1 MNNSINLY
9 SSDSNSQINSNH
21 NQTFVF
27 KDSLELNPLLLHKFI
42 ISILDNKNV
51 NKCVIHF
58 PVNINKLFW
67 ELMNLTNFLNWIG
80 VNVETIIPNPI
91 DNKFKDHLSSTYNK
105 VKKSTLEYFQQPA
118 SEGKVLGRIPFG
130 YVKDIGGGYKI
141 YEPESIIIKEIFSLY
156 VNANYGLR
164 KIAAH
169 LNNKDIKTRKG
180 NPWNI
185 ASLRLIL
192 TNPIY
197 MGTYRRYRF
206 TKLSNHQP
214 IIDSSIFR
222 NAQDIIASRSPYRK
236 LPKKDFFLLSGLA
249 KCGYCKN
256 SYVGVQKHQYWKT
269 YSSRVNK
276 GSYKYYKCLS
286 NLNENICMSE
296 TRSAEKFESNIIE
309 RIISSL
315 PTSHNLTYNI
325 FYNLFSI
332 LLTEFNMKEYSL
344 EHPEYSVSELLNLD
358 FISNNTDSDLYNQI
372 LDAWKSNSL
381 LTFVINVFSNKWD
394 LLSPEIKRLIL
405 KLSINHINV
414 YQNQVRVSI

>member
-9 SSDSNSQINSNH
+9 SSDSSSQINSND

-27 KDSLELNPLLLHKFI
+27 KYSLELNPVLLHKFI

-130 YVKDIGGGYKI
+130 YVKDIDGGYKI

-169 LNNKDIKTRKG
+169 LNIKDIKTRKG

-358 FISNNTDSDLYNQI
+358 FISNNTDSDFYNQI

>member
-9 SSDSNSQINSNH
+9 SSDSSSQINSND

-27 KDSLELNPLLLHKFI
+27 KYSLELNPVLLHKFI

-130 YVKDIGGGYKI
+130 YVKDIDGGYKI

-169 LNNKDIKTRKG
+169 LNIKDIKTRKG

-286 NLNENICMSE
+286 SLNENICMSE

-358 FISNNTDSDLYNQI
+358 FISNNTDSDFYNQI

>member
-9 SSDSNSQINSNH
+9 SSDSSSQINSND

-27 KDSLELNPLLLHKFI
+27 KDSLELNPVLLHKFI

-67 ELMNLTNFLNWIG
+67 ELMNLSNFLNWIG

-91 DNKFKDHLSSTYNK
+91 DNKFKDHLSSTYNM
-105 VKKSTLEYFQQPA
+105 VKKSTLGYFQQPA

-130 YVKDIGGGYKI
+130 YAKDIDGGYKI

>member
-9 SSDSNSQINSNH
+9 SSDSSSQINSND

-27 KDSLELNPLLLHKFI
+27 KDSLELNPVLLHKFI

-67 ELMNLTNFLNWIG
+67 ELMNLSNFLNWIG

-169 LNNKDIKTRKG
+169 LNIKDIKTRKG

>member
-1 MNNSINLY
+1 
-9 SSDSNSQINSNH
+9 
-21 NQTFVF
+21 
-27 KDSLELNPLLLHKFI
+27 
-42 ISILDNKNV
+42 
-51 NKCVIHF
+51 
-58 PVNINKLFW
+58 
-67 ELMNLTNFLNWIG
+67 MNLSNFLNWIG

-130 YVKDIGGGYKI
+130 YVKDIDGGYKI

-169 LNNKDIKTRKG
+169 LNIKDIKTRKG

-315 PTSHNLTYNI
+315 PASHNLTYNI
-325 FYNLFSI
+325 FYNLF
-332 LLTEFNMKEYSL
+332 
-344 EHPEYSVSELLNLD
+344 
-358 FISNNTDSDLYNQI
+358 
-372 LDAWKSNSL
+372 
-381 LTFVINVFSNKWD
+381 
-394 LLSPEIKRLIL
+394 
-405 KLSINHINV
+405 
-414 YQNQVRVSI
+414 

>member
-9 SSDSNSQINSNH
+9 SSDSSSQINSND

-27 KDSLELNPLLLHKFI
+27 KDSLELNPVLLHKFI

-67 ELMNLTNFLNWIG
+67 ELMNLSNFLNWIG

-130 YVKDIGGGYKI
+130 YVKDIDGGYKI

-169 LNNKDIKTRKG
+169 LNIKDIKTRKG

>member
-1 MNNSINLY
+1 MNNSIYLY
-9 SSDSNSQINSNH
+9 SSDFSNQINLND

-27 KDSLELNPLLLHKFI
+27 EGSLDLNPLLFHKFI
-42 ISILDNKNV
+42 RSILDNKNV
-51 NKCVIHF
+51 NKCFINF
-58 PVNINKLFW
+58 PLNMNKLFW
-67 ELMNLTNFLNWIG
+67 DLMYLTNFLNWLGI
-80 VNVETIIPNPI
+80 NVESIISDPI
-91 DNKFKDHLSSTYNK
+91 DNKFKEHLSLTNDK
-105 VKKSTLEYFQQPA
+105 VNKSTLEYFQQPA
-118 SEGKVLGRIPFG
+118 SQGKVLGRIPFG
-130 YVKDIGGGYKI
+130 YAKDIDGGYKI
-141 YEPESIIIKEIFSLY
+141 HEQESIIIKEIFSLY
-156 VNANYGLR
+156 INANYGLR

-169 LNNKDIKTRKG
+169 LNNKDLKTRKG

-197 MGTYRRYRF
+197 MGTYKRYRF
-206 TKLSNHQP
+206 TKISNHQP

-269 YSSRVNK
+269 YSSRLNK

-325 FYNLFSI
+325 FYNLFWI

-344 EHPEYSVSELLNLD
+344 EHPQYSITELLHLD
-358 FISNNTDSDLYNQI
+358 FLSNSTDHDLYNEI

-381 LTFVINVFSNKWD
+381 LTFVTNIFSNKWD
-394 LLSPEIKRLIL
+394 SLSPETKRLIL

-414 YQNQVRVSI
+414 YQNRVRVSI

>member
-9 SSDSNSQINSNH
+9 SSDSSSQINSND

-27 KDSLELNPLLLHKFI
+27 KDSLELNPVLLHKFI

-67 ELMNLTNFLNWIG
+67 ELMNLSNFLNWIG

-130 YVKDIGGGYKI
+130 YVKDIDGGYKI

-169 LNNKDIKTRKG
+169 LNIKDIKTRKG

-381 LTFVINVFSNKWD
+381 LTCVINVFSNKWD

>member
-332 LLTEFNMKEYSL
+332 LLTESNMKEYSL